1 MCVCAIYWLLNIL
14 CVSMRT
20 GMWQGQKKMNYFNVI
35 ERKNA
40 ILCISVDARHSVNIH
55 CL

>member
-1 MCVCAIYWLLNIL
+1 
-14 CVSMRT
+14 
-20 GMWQGQKKMNYFNVI
+20 MWQGQKKMNYFNVI